1 MKKNRKKVLACLLAA
16 NLFAVQPAMAFTN
29 ATWMGQIMQHLL
41 TQMSN
46 KMTEIWQKQDAS
58 NIFENPLGPYLDS
71 ARKYGKEELNI
82 LKRAGENVAK
92 CFVTNIVK
100 SAMSGGKG
108 KDARDICIEKFKEEV
123 KGIDTVSVTPIEQ
136 SDTSKRSAVQSAGH
150 NVNNIFKRTVAD
162 GVDLLDP
169 KGTEQ
174 LEKELVDSIHA
185 GINRSADQLASQ
197 GADGQE
203 ARQLL
208 GQFLTMFPIVP
219 IGSEI
224 ASGKKDGWFDD
235 LEKQQSLITTALVGI
250 RELSVSNQKTLND
263 GGYFLQAEKYK
274 KYARM
279 QFARQ
284 TILSSFDQHTI
295 KSMST
300 MYHDYVETP
309 SDEVLGG
316 YDKHGNF
323 IQGRTLS
330 QQQLAQLQIR
340 QMQAMNWNLLEIRRL
355 LMEQNRIGGVQ
366 LAISEDGGSQIGNM
380 GGGSGG
386 GYNAKADAKA
396 KPTESM
402 NFNE

>member
-136 SDTSKRSAVQSAGH
+136 SDASKLSAVQSAGH

-208 GQFLTMFPIVP
+208 GQYLTMFPIVP

-224 ASGKKDGWFDD
+224 ASGKKDGWFDE

-279 QFARQ
+279 QIARQ
-284 TILSSFDQHTI
+284 TILSSFDKHTI
-295 KSMST
+295 KSMNT
-300 MYHDYVETP
+300 MFHDYVKTP

-316 YDKHGNF
+316 YDKNGNF